1 MSNPDTDTR
10 IIGSTGTNR
19 LRRAGLLASVLG
31 ALAAFTAIAGPRLE
45 TIEECLETGT
55 DLVALPGTPVG
66 TLSAKECSACA
77 TLRLRFD
84 AGTRYY
90 IGTEA
95 VPYTRLRAAASR
107 GTTGIDVFYHPG
119 TLAVTRLRLVAGADA
134 TQQ

>member
-1 MSNPDTDTR
+1 MSNPNSNRFTAPA
-10 IIGSTGTNR
+10 ITGR
-19 LRRAGLLASVLG
+19 LRRAGWLAAAVA
-31 ALAAFTAIAGPRLE
+31 ALATAAASAQVPLG

-55 DLVALPGTPVG
+55 DLVSLPGTPVG
-66 TLSAKECSACA
+66 TLSAKGCSACE

-90 IGTEA
+90 IGDEA
-95 VPYTRLRAAASR
+95 VSYARLQAAASR

-119 TLAVTRLRLVAGADA
+119 TQALTRLRLVASANA